1 MLDLDSND
9 FDAVQL
15 RMMTEEKLAAQ
26 YTVRNNTTKF
36 QNLLIVNISC
46 FC

>member
-1 MLDLDSND
+1 MLDLDSKD

-26 YTVRNNTTKF
+26 YTVQNNTVQSFKT
-36 QNLLIVNISC
+36 C
-46 FC
+46 